1 MSLGEAILGAV
12 KTFSDAVK
20 SPTTTTTLVIKNN
33 NNTSSS
39 SIATAFPKT
48 PKSVEI
54 SPSDL
59 RTKKLQELHELQSLL
74 EQSVRTQPEFMEQ
87 KQPVLNSL

>member
-1 MSLGEAILGAV
+1 MRACQREAYCCGVMLGISSSM
-12 KTFSDAVK
+12 TFSDAVK

-59 RTKKLQELHELQSLL
+59 RTKKLQELHELQALL
-74 EQSVRTQPEFMEQ
+74 EQSV
-87 KQPVLNSL
+87 